1 MSASSKGLVSAPS
14 TRPSG
19 GRPLARR
26 ASALLAVVLLG
37 ACASPSELGPA
48 AQSPALLALQQRYAL
63 AEADPA
69 LARQAPEAWALARQA
84 RQHALDTANRVDAGR
99 ATPVELNHA
108 AYLAAQTLTLA
119 REAAASAQARQAIEA
134 ARVDQQR
141 LQERLQERPHQKA
154 QQAAQAHSERPPGA
168 EATDPRH
175 PAPSSLPLYG
185 SMETAEQRDRRLA
198 TLQLQLHGIA
208 SQQTERGWMLE
219 LGEGWF
225 ASGQS
230 ALSPQ
235 GLQELERIA
244 LVLAANPA
252 ERATI
257 EGHTDSDGHHGSNQ
271 ALALRRADAV
281 RQGLI
286 DLGIAASRLGT
297 RALGDSDPAASN
309 DTAEGRQA
317 NRRVEIY
324 LSPAVD
330 PLRAH

>member
-1 MSASSKGLVSAPS
+1 MSTSPKGLFRTPS
-14 TRPSG
+14 TRPSRGRSLAG
-19 GRPLARR
+19 GPL
-26 ASALLAVVLLG
+26 ALLAVVLLG
-37 ACASPSELGPA
+37 ACASPRELGPA

-69 LARQAPEAWALARQA
+69 LDRQAPEAWARAKQA
-84 RQHALDTANRVDAGR
+84 RQHALDMAARVDAGR

-119 REAAASAQARQAIEA
+119 REAAASAQARRAIDA

-141 LQERLQERPHQKA
+141 LQERLKHKDD
-154 QQAAQAHSERPPGA
+154 QAAQARSERLPA
-168 EATDPRH
+168 AVATDPADTTDTRL
-175 PAPSSLPLYG
+175 PSYG
-185 SMETAEQRDRRLA
+185 PMETAEQRDRRLA

-244 LVLAANPA
+244 LVLAVNPA

-257 EGHTDSDGHHGSNQ
+257 EGHTDSQGRHGSNQ

-281 RQGLI
+281 RQALI

-309 DTAEGRQA
+309 DTPKGRQA

-324 LSPAVD
+324 LSPAAEA
-330 PLRAH
+330 LRAH